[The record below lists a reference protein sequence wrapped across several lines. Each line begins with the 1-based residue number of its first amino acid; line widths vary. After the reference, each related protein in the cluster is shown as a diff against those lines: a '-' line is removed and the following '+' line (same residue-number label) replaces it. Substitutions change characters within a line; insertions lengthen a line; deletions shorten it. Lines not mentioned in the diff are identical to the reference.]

1 MDTHSWA
8 QTTGE
13 CREVLWEKVDRD
25 PSIYSEAPW
34 TQTWFPQ
41 SHCHIDTHSHP
52 KPDSWVGR
60 DISQH
65 TYLIVSYLWWEW
77 LNWFSSMMASSWK
90 VQDWQGFEWER
101 VSRRDWPRGK
111 EGQNQW
117 VQRGC
122 ARDTEGKAQGYW
134 ILLFIVY
141 ISPLEPALPAS
152 LPKAS
157 LLYPCPVLFSS
168 FNAFLPSVGAF
179 PNLWEWRLS

>member
-1 MDTHSWA
+1 MQSALQLSPQTGLSMDTHSWA

-122 ARDTEGKAQGYW
+122 ARNLAFHSLYQSSWTSAASFLTQS
-134 ILLFIVY
+134 F
-141 ISPLEPALPAS
+141 SPLPLS
-152 LPKAS
+152 
-157 LLYPCPVLFSS
+157 CS
-168 FNAFLPSVGAF
+168 FL
-179 PNLWEWRLS
+179 